1 MNELIQALGNYT
13 EALEQ
18 KITVLEERISGYE
31 EKVAALEERIEEL
44 SKDSR
49 FYVRP
54 NSSPSETDAPCVA
67 PPTPTDPSAGTQL
80 FLRDSISAPLA
91 SDDAGCPSEP
101 EPENP
106 EEPEEPETPEM
117 PENPESEP
125 APEPEPTPEPEQP
138 KKEPE
143 LALEIEPQPAKTA
156 VKDIRQMISLGD
168 RFLFQRELFGQ
179 NGEKMQRALDDLNH
193 CATEQEALEYVE
205 KHFDWDKKS
214 PTYELFINAIH
225 RSHSD
230 R

>member
-31 EKVAALEERIEEL
+31 EKVAALEEQLKEL
-44 SKDSR
+44 AKDSR

-54 NSSPSETDAPCVA
+54 NSSPSEPE
-67 PPTPTDPSAGTQL
+67 
-80 FLRDSISAPLA
+80 
-91 SDDAGCPSEP
+91 EP
-101 EPENP
+101 EEPENP
-106 EEPEEPETPEM
+106 EEPEKPEM
-117 PENPESEP
+117 PENPE
-125 APEPEPTPEPEQP
+125 PEPEPVVEPEPEPEPEPEQP

-143 LALEIEPQPAKTA
+143 LALDIEPQPAKTA

-179 NGEKMQRALDDLNH
+179 NGEKMQRALDDINR
-193 CATEQEALEYVE
+193 CATEQEALDFVE

-225 RSHSD
+225 RSHSG

>member
-44 SKDSR
+44 AKDSR

-54 NSSPSETDAPCVA
+54 NSSPSE
-67 PPTPTDPSAGTQL
+67 
-80 FLRDSISAPLA
+80 
-91 SDDAGCPSEP
+91 
-101 EPENP
+101 
-106 EEPEEPETPEM
+106 PEEPETPEEQEI
-117 PENPESEP
+117 PELVAEQEPEPVVE
-125 APEPEPTPEPEQP
+125 PEPEPEPVVEPEPEPEPEPEQP

-143 LALEIEPQPAKTA
+143 LALDIEPQPAKTA

-179 NGEKMQRALDDLNH
+179 NGEKMQRALDDINR
-193 CATEQEALEYVE
+193 CATEQEALDFVE

-225 RSHSD
+225 RSHSG